1 MGDGK
6 PGPRVASAAPA
17 LRPRRCLRLVRNR
30 HHAGSGSGSGSGSEV
45 RAVCLEG
52 LRLGR
57 GRHSCQKT
65 WNLNGAAPT
74 VLGIKGGS
82 IGG

>member
-1 MGDGK
+1 MAE
-6 PGPRVASAAPA
+6 PHRARARARARNAVAGAAPSG
-17 LRPRRCLRLVRNR
+17 PSRLSGPAAAA
-30 HHAGSGSGSGSGSEV
+30 AGGGREV

-65 WNLNGAAPT
+65 WNLNGAAAT

-82 IGG
+82 VGGKT